1 MLQLRALRPYTIQRG
16 IGAVLELYQYALYW
30 HLFNTRCIGAV
41 LT

>member
-30 HLFNTRCIGAV
+30 H
-41 LT
+41 

>member
-30 HLFNTRCIGAV
+30 HSIVKHSV
-41 LT
+41 LARY